1 MGVRRFIV
9 ACFGLVTVALHA
21 QFMGGSGTTQPG
33 GGQQGNR
40 FNNGYPVGRFGVLSI
55 PYGSS
60 GSGYKS
66 TQQYQQISSRMI
78 ANQGRN
84 AAYLRWVS
92 GSGRGIVS
100 TQVLR
105 INLRLGYAQFLTPQG
120 GGTTQSGTGNRQ
132 PRRGRAFIA

>member
-1 MGVRRFIV
+1 M
-9 ACFGLVTVALHA
+9 TVALHA
-21 QFMGGSGTTQPG
+21 QFMGGSGTTQPGGGATQPG

-40 FNNGYPVGRFGVLSI
+40 FNNGYPVGRFGVLSV

-92 GSGRGIVS
+92 GSGRGTVS

-120 GGTTQSGTGNRQ
+120 GGTTQSGTGNRPAPVPQ
-132 PRRGRAFIA
+132 R

>member
-9 ACFGLVTVALHA
+9 ACFGFVTVALHA
-21 QFMGGSGTTQPG
+21 QFMGGSGATQPG

-40 FNNGYPVGRFGVLSI
+40 FNNGYPVGRFGVLSV

-84 AAYLRWVS
+84 AAYLRWVI
-92 GSGRGIVS
+92 GSGRGTVS
-100 TQVLR
+100 TQVRR

-120 GGTTQSGTGNRQ
+120 GGTTQSGTGNRPAPGPQ
-132 PRRGRAFIA
+132 R